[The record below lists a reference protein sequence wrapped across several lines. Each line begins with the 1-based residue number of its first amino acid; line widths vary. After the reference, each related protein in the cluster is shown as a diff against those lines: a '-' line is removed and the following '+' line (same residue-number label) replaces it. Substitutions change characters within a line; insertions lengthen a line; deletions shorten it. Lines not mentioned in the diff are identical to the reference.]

1 MSGKETIV
9 GAEKKEKRELEW
21 KYWIAVNKG
30 SVSSSALPLPAYPT
44 VEPTP
49 QLLIGFDTREEQL
62 KCQQF
67 LLNGRLD
74 KVRRFASTTLP
85 RLAREGKVSVKAF
98 RHPDKLSEDTIWLVE
113 GEGAA

>member
-1 MSGKETIV
+1 MSGIETIV

-21 KYWIAVNKG
+21 KYWIAVNKC

-49 QLLIGFDTREEQL
+49 QLLIGFDNREEQL
-62 KCQQF
+62 ECQQF

-74 KVRRFASTTLP
+74 KVHRFVGTTLP
-85 RLAREGKVSVKAF
+85 RLAREGKVVLK
-98 RHPDKLSEDTIWLVE
+98 KLRFPEKPSYGQTRWSYE
-113 GEGAA
+113 GGEE